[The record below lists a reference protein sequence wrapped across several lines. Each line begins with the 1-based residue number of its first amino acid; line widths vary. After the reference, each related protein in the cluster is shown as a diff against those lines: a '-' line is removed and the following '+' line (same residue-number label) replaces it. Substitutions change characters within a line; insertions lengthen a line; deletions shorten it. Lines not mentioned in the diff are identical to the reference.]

1 MLSGLRAVDA
11 KHRTATPHTGADMST
26 YRLAQ
31 LFAPR
36 SVAVVGGSPRDTSP
50 GRAVLKN
57 LRSGGFGGEVHL
69 VNPHYDSIEDVA
81 AVKSYAALAT
91 TPEITVIAVPP
102 PAVAS
107 VVRDAAAKGT
117 AAAIIITAG
126 LGHGAGSIAAE
137 CEQAARAA
145 GMRIVGPNCLGVLA
159 PRVKLNASFAAS
171 TPQSGDL
178 GVISQSGAIAT
189 GLVEWAALRGI
200 GFSAIVSIGDSLDV
214 DFADLLDHFAVD
226 RGTRA
231 ILLYI
236 ESVKDARKFMSA
248 ARAAARAKPVLVVK
262 SGRHAEGA
270 KAAMTH
276 TGALAGSD
284 AVYDAAFRRAGFIRA
299 LDLDELFAAAETLGH
314 VSSGISSDVS
324 ALAGNRLVIL
334 TNGGGI
340 GVLAVDRLADLGG
353 TLAEIS
359 LAAMKN
365 LDAALPPIWS
375 RANPV
380 DIAGDAD
387 AQRYASALEHLLADD
402 ANDAVL
408 VMNVPTALASAA
420 AAARAVVATTAQH
433 RRTNVPAKP
442 VFAVWVGGGERA
454 SEIFDRAGIPDYAT
468 ETEAVAGFMHLAQ
481 YRESRRQLMAVPPS
495 LPQDFAPDDGA
506 VRPLIE
512 AALRQQPRNGYA
524 WLDPIAIAKVLAAYG
539 IAITPASLARD
550 ADEATAAARPHLA
563 KGEAVVLKIQSPDV
577 VHKSEVGGV
586 RLNLT
591 SEAAVRDAAA
601 DILRRARAA
610 KPDARIAGVMV
621 FPMVVRPKAREL
633 IVGLADDPTF
643 GPVIVFGQGGTAVEA
658 IDDKALA
665 LPPLDL
671 ALARGLIARTR
682 VSRILKA
689 YRNVPAA
696 DETAIALV
704 LVKLSQLAA
713 DFPEI
718 REVDL
723 NPLLADETG
732 VLAVDARI
740 AVAPAEPRWA
750 GPLSGNPRFAIRP
763 YPKAWERHLALPD
776 GSKVFVRPIRPED
789 EPLYPA
795 FLTAVTAD
803 DLRLRFFAPVKE
815 FSHGFIAR
823 FTQID
828 YARAMAFIA
837 IEAATGQ
844 MLGVVRIHADSD
856 YRTAEYA
863 ILVRSDL
870 KGHGLGWLLMELMIE
885 YARAEG
891 LESIRGQV
899 LQENR
904 TMLQM
909 CRQLGFHIAPDPE
922 ESSIVIVTL
931 SLKP

>member
-1 MLSGLRAVDA
+1 
-11 KHRTATPHTGADMST
+11 MST
-26 YRLAQ
+26 YRLGQ

-36 SVAVVGGSPRDTSP
+36 LIALVGGSPRATSP

-57 LRSGGFGGEVHL
+57 LRSGGFAGAIHL
-69 VNPHYDSIEDVA
+69 VNPHYDSIEGVA
-81 AVKSYAALAT
+81 AVKSYAAVPG
-91 TPEITVIAVPP
+91 TPDIAAIAVPP
-102 PAVAS
+102 DAVAT

-117 AAAIIITAG
+117 AAAIILTAG
-126 LGHGAGSIAAE
+126 LGHGPGSIADQ
-137 CEQAARAA
+137 CEQEARAA

-171 TPQSGDL
+171 TPQAGDL
-178 GVISQSGAIAT
+178 CVISQSGAIVT

-200 GFSAIVSIGDSLDV
+200 GFSGIVSIGDGLDV

-236 ESVKDARKFMSA
+236 ESIKDARKFMSA
-248 ARAAARAKPVLVVK
+248 ARAAARAKPVLVIK

-314 VSSGISSDVS
+314 VSANADTHIGAGVS
-324 ALAGNRLVIL
+324 PDDGLLAGDRLAIL

-359 LAAMKN
+359 PTAMKA

-387 AQRYASALEHLLADD
+387 AARYAVALEHLLADEE
-402 ANDAVL
+402 NDAVL
-408 VMNVPTALASAA
+408 VLNVPTALASAA
-420 AAARAVVATTAQH
+420 DAAHAVVAAAEAH
-433 RRTNVPAKP
+433 RCRMAPPKP
-442 VFAVWVGGGERA
+442 VLAVWVGGGERA
-454 SEIFDRAGIPDYAT
+454 SQVFDRAGIPDYAT
-468 ETEAVAGFMHLAQ
+468 ETEAVAGFMHLVQ
-481 YRESRRQLMAVPPS
+481 YRQSRRQLMAVPPS
-495 LPQDFAPDDGA
+495 LPQDFVPDDGA

-512 AALRQQPRNGYA
+512 AALGEHSGDGYA

-539 IAITPASLARD
+539 IAVTPATLAGD
-550 ADEATAAARPHLA
+550 PEATVAAARAHLA
-563 KGEAVVLKIQSPDV
+563 RGDAVVLKIQSPDI

-591 SEAAVRDAAA
+591 TETAVRDAAA

-610 KPDARIAGVMV
+610 KPNARIAGVTV

-633 IVGLADDPTF
+633 IVGIADDPTF
-643 GPVIVFGQGGTAVEA
+643 GPVIVFGQGGTAVEV

-671 ALARGLIARTR
+671 PLARSLIARTR
-682 VSRILKA
+682 VARILKA

-696 DETAIALV
+696 DETAIALL
-704 LVKLSQLAA
+704 LVKLAQLAA

-718 REVDL
+718 REIDL
-723 NPLLADETG
+723 NPVLADETG
-732 VLAVDARI
+732 VIAVDARV
-740 AVAPAEPRWA
+740 AVVPFERTRA

-776 GSKVFVRPIRPED
+776 GSKIFVRPIRPED
-789 EPLYPA
+789 EALYPA
-795 FLTAVTAD
+795 FMTAVTAD
-803 DLRLRFFAPVKE
+803 DVRLRFFAPIKE

-837 IEAATGQ
+837 IEEATAQ
-844 MLGVVRIHADSD
+844 MLGVVRMHADSE

-863 ILVRSDL
+863 ILIRSDL

-909 CRQLGFHIAPDPE
+909 CRQLGFAITPDPD
-922 ESSIVIVTL
+922 ESSVVIATL
-931 SLKP
+931 SLKS

>member
-1 MLSGLRAVDA
+1 
-11 KHRTATPHTGADMST
+11 MST
-26 YRLAQ
+26 YRLDR

-36 SVAVVGGSPRDTSP
+36 SIAVVGASPRDTSP

-57 LRSGGFGGEVHL
+57 LRSGGFAGAIHL
-69 VNPHYDSIEDVA
+69 VNPHYDNIEGIA
-81 AVKSYAALAT
+81 AVKSYEALAA
-91 TPEITVIAVPP
+91 TPDVAVIAVPSA
-102 PAVAS
+102 AVPQ
-107 VVRDAAAKGT
+107 VVRAAAAKGT
-117 AAAIIITAG
+117 AAAIILTAG
-126 LGHGAGSIAAE
+126 LGHGSGSIAEE
-137 CEQAARAA
+137 CGQAARAA

-159 PRVKLNASFAAS
+159 PQVKLNASFAAS
-171 TPQSGDL
+171 TAQPGDL
-178 GVISQSGAIAT
+178 CVISQSGAIAT

-214 DFADLLDHFAVD
+214 DLADLLDHFGVD

-248 ARAAARAKPVLVVK
+248 ARAAARAKPVLVIK
-262 SGRHAEGA
+262 SGRHAAGA
-270 KAAMTH
+270 RAAMTH

-314 VSSGISSDVS
+314 IGSNVSSDVTL
-324 ALAGNRLVIL
+324 LAGNRLAIL

-359 LAAMKN
+359 PAATDK

-387 AQRYASALEHLLADD
+387 AARYAAALENLLEDD

-408 VMNVPTALASAA
+408 VLNVPTALASAA
-420 AAARAVVATTAQH
+420 DAAAAVAGATERHRQKITA
-433 RRTNVPAKP
+433 PKP
-442 VFAVWVGGGERA
+442 VFAVWVGGGKRA
-454 SEIFDRAGIPDYAT
+454 AEVFDRAGIPDYAT
-468 ETEAVAGFMHLAQ
+468 ETEAVAGFMHLVQ
-481 YRESRRQLMAVPPS
+481 YRDSRRQLMAVPPS
-495 LPQDFAPDDGA
+495 LPQDFSPDERA
-506 VRPLIE
+506 AHPIIE
-512 AALRQQPRNGYA
+512 AAVREHSGDGYA
-524 WLDPIAIAKVLAAYG
+524 WLDPIAIGKVLSAYG
-539 IAITPASLARD
+539 IPITPASLARD
-550 ADEATAAARPHLA
+550 PDEAAAAAQPHLA
-563 KGEAVVLKIQSPDV
+563 KGDAVVLKIQSADI

-591 SEAAVRDAAA
+591 TAAAVREAAD

-610 KPDARIAGVMV
+610 KPGARIAGVTV

-633 IVGLADDPTF
+633 IIGIADDPTF
-643 GPVIVFGQGGTAVEA
+643 GPVMVFGQGGTAVEA

-682 VSRILKA
+682 VCRILKA

-696 DETAIALV
+696 DETAVALV

-713 DFPEI
+713 DFPAI
-718 REVDL
+718 REIDL
-723 NPLLADETG
+723 NPVLADETG
-732 VLAVDARI
+732 VITVDARI
-740 AVAPAEPRWA
+740 AVAPFAPQWA

-763 YPKAWERHLALPD
+763 YPKAWEDDLALPD
-776 GSKVFVRPIRPED
+776 GNKIFVRPIRPED
-789 EPLYPA
+789 AALYPA

-837 IEAATGQ
+837 IEETTGR
-844 MLGVVRIHADSD
+844 MLGVVRIHADSE

-909 CRQLGFHIAPDPE
+909 CRQLGFHITPDPDE
-922 ESSIVIVTL
+922 TSIVIVTL